1 MANPITQLAQDLE
14 WLGREAP
21 YFAGAAPGPLADS
34 TVDKPHEILRT
45 AEKLERELKSAIRYN
60 PNSLV
65 GVDYPLE
72 SILDSIAELLTAIAE
87 IKAAALAADR
97 DLPAK
102 VRQLTRMIENTFG
115 PMGAE
120 AA

>member
-1 MANPITQLAQDLE
+1 MADTIIQLAQDLE

-21 YFAGAAPGPLADS
+21 YFASSAPGPLGDS

-60 PNSLV
+60 PHSLV

-72 SILDSIAELLTAIAE
+72 SILDSIAELLAAIAE

-102 VRQLTRMIENTFG
+102 VKNFSRMIENTFG

>member
-1 MANPITQLAQDLE
+1 MADTITQLAHDLE
-14 WLGREAP
+14 WLSREAP
-21 YFAGAAPGPLADS
+21 YFASGAAGPQTDL

-45 AEKLERELKSAIRYN
+45 AEKLERQLKSAVRYN

-72 SILDSIAELLTAIAE
+72 SILDSIAELLEAIAE

-102 VRQLTRMIENTFG
+102 AKHFRSMIENTFG
-115 PMGAE
+115 PIGAE

>member
-1 MANPITQLAQDLE
+1 MADTIIQLAQDLE

-21 YFAGAAPGPLADS
+21 YFATGVAGPHTDL
-34 TVDKPHEILRT
+34 TVDKSKEILRT
-45 AEKLERELKSAIRYN
+45 AEKLERELKTAIRYN

-72 SILDSIAELLTAIAE
+72 SILDSIAELLAAIAE
-87 IKAAALAADR
+87 IKASALAADR
-97 DLPAK
+97 DLPVNVK
-102 VRQLTRMIENTFG
+102 EFSRMIENTFG
-115 PMGAE
+115 PMRAE

>member
-1 MANPITQLAQDLE
+1 MADTITQLAQDLE
-14 WLGREAP
+14 WLSREAP
-21 YFAGAAPGPLADS
+21 YFASSAPGPLGDS
-34 TVDKPHEILRT
+34 MVDKPHEILRT
-45 AEKLERELKSAIRYN
+45 AEKLERQLKSAVRYN

-72 SILDSIAELLTAIAE
+72 SILDSIAELLKAIAE
-87 IKAAALAADR
+87 IKASALAADR

-102 VRQLTRMIENTFG
+102 AKQFSRMIENTFG
-115 PMGAE
+115 PVGAV